1 MNQKEIISRF
11 RFIDLASVDF
21 FGGIFFSN
29 WLLYSTLILCHTIE
43 QKISALIAAT
53 QKNHT
58 TIIMGQSLKFI
69 QLKAN
74 IKAILAYR
82 QNLCVLFGKTPAHLT
97 CTD

>member
-11 RFIDLASVDF
+11 RFIDLASVKLVDF
-21 FGGIFFSN
+21 FGGIF
-29 WLLYSTLILCHTIE
+29 LYSTLILCHTIE

-53 QKNHT
+53 QKNRT

-97 CTD
+97 RTD